1 MERTR
6 LIKPPLEVLKKFIE
20 TTIVERNKDIILIFE
35 IEKCVRPNIGEHY
48 KIQYS
53 LCPEI
58 NFNLFDVNL
67 RILEL
72 YRTTYRYLFNFFK
85 INKSEVRVYMGHWL
99 FNIRPL
105 NTSLV
110 LRTAPLLQN
119 GF

>member
-1 MERTR
+1 MERER
-6 LIKPPLEVLKKFIE
+6 FIKPPLEVLKKFIE

-35 IEKCVRPNIGEHY
+35 IEKCARPNIGVYY
-48 KIQYS
+48 KIHYS

-58 NFNLFDVNL
+58 DFNLFEVNL

-72 YRTTYRYLFNFFK
+72 YRTTYRYLLNYFK
-85 INKSEVRVYMGHWL
+85 INKSEVRVHLGHWL

-110 LRTAPLLQN
+110 LRTAPLI
-119 GF
+119 